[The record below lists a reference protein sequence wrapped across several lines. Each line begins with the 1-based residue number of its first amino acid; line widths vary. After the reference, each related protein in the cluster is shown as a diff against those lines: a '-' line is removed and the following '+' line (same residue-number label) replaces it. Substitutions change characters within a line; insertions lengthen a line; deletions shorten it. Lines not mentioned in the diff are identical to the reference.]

1 MLLYYMPAAHH
12 PVLPPSYSPQAAAY
26 NGQYAEE
33 LVATAVSV
41 TTGQHASCTM
51 AAALPCHERAHG
63 SLQRYHVMSKHT
75 AACMVLTT
83 HPLPV
88 LSACPMQNKIASTGK
103 GILAMDESN
112 ATCGKRLESIGLE
125 NTVENR
131 QVRATAAA

>member
-1 MLLYYMPAAHH
+1 
-12 PVLPPSYSPQAAAY
+12 
-26 NGQYAEE
+26 
-33 LVATAVSV
+33 
-41 TTGQHASCTM
+41 
-51 AAALPCHERAHG
+51 
-63 SLQRYHVMSKHT
+63 
-75 AACMVLTT
+75 MVLTT

-131 QVRATAAA
+131 QVSGAPLLMRALMCALRCLCPHLCAVA